1 MLSASRNLSFARVLL
16 SELREDLHEAMPG
29 LRSHNTKSDFLC
41 DSPGKQV
48 LAHIGPTRR
57 TLYHFDSRKMVTE
70 KHHES
75 RMNIPCPWNYKSGGL
90 PSARHTV
97 TESVGIKEPHQRIVS
112 STLFYLSALTCVHNS
127 FLGKKLSLP
136 IKRRRLD
143 CSYIFSPHMSDPP

>member
-1 MLSASRNLSFARVLL
+1 MLSASRKFSFARVLL

-75 RMNIPCPWNYKSGGL
+75 RMNRPCPWNYKSGGL

-127 FLGKKLSLP
+127 FFSKK
-136 IKRRRLD
+136 I
-143 CSYIFSPHMSDPP
+143 IFTYQKTQIGLLIYL